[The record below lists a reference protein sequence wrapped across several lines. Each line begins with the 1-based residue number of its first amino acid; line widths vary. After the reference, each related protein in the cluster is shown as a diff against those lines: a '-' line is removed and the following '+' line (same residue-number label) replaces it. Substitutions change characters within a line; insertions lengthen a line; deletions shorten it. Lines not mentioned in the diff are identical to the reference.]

1 MARKTA
7 QSKGPAQEAVE
18 VIYDGADDP
27 TLNAS
32 DLNEGEV
39 DVERFEL
46 PDSSGIDDPHL
57 RAVWDEVR
65 ESFPGGH
72 YKGDK
77 SYEGDDPKA

>member
-18 VIYDGADDP
+18 VIDDGADDP
-27 TLNAS
+27 TLNAP
-32 DLNEGEV
+32 DLNEGDV

-46 PDSSGIDDPHL
+46 PDSSGIDDSYL
-57 RAVWDEVR
+57 REVWDEVR

-72 YKGDK
+72 YEGNE
-77 SYEGDDPKA
+77 YEGADPKA